1 MEPDF
6 FSATDLICMQPGTH
20 GAWRARMRTISG
32 ALAMSAAST
41 PALPFD
47 PATVQ
52 FDPLPAPAQPPTP
65 AATGNGSSI
74 AQRPMAESCREF
86 LGVLVTE
93 EIAHRQQTRIQRS
106 VRQARFPFLKTVEE
120 FDFSFQSS
128 VRLPSLGS
136 YLGPELVSG
145 GRNLILQGKSGR
157 GKSHLVI
164 AIAYRAIQNG
174 FTARFVTAAVLIES
188 LSVASRQGRLQEQL
202 AHYLQPHVLVIDEV
216 GYLSY
221 GPDAATSCSTWS
233 TNATSAAARAV
244 HHQQAS
250 ADRVDEV
257 LRDRPRRGHVDRVHS
272 KTVAWPA
279 RRHHHRGTRHLDL
292 SAQDAHDGLHQPARI
307 SEFFTATGR
316 SESEAGVSQGRA
328 VDR

>member
-1 MEPDF
+1 
-6 FSATDLICMQPGTH
+6 
-20 GAWRARMRTISG
+20 MRTISG

-52 FDPLPAPAQPPTP
+52 FDPLLRRLNLANTRRHW
-65 AATGNGSSI
+65 
-74 AQRPMAESCREF
+74 QRLFDRAETHGWSCREF

-202 AHYLQPHVLVIDEV
+202 AHYRSRTFWSSTRWATYPTDRT
-216 GYLSY
+216 
-221 GPDAATSCSTWS
+221 PPTSCSTSS
-233 TNATSAAARAV
+233 TNATSAAARCC
-244 HHQQAS
+244 S
-250 ADRVDEV
+250 PPTS
-257 LRDRPRRGHVDRVHS
+257 LR
-272 KTVAWPA
+272 
-279 RRHHHRGTRHLDL
+279 
-292 SAQDAHDGLHQPARI
+292 
-307 SEFFTATGR
+307 
-316 SESEAGVSQGRA
+316 
-328 VDR
+328 